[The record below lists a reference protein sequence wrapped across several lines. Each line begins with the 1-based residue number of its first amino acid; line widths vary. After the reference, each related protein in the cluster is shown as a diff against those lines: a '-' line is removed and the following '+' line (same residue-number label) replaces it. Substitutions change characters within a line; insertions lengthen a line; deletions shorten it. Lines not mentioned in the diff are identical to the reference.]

1 MTDNLVNVALNRLAA
16 IQREIQGL
24 KNFQVAALRRIDALE
39 ALTLNN
45 DHGQETAKSVNELA
59 GLCHELTDRTQALDD
74 RHRDAESNS
83 FKLEN
88 RVVALEQQAFAEAPS
103 DTIGMLQRYEA
114 ATGAKVLQS
123 KTAEE
128 ADGLVNEPQTEVVY
142 PLRVAGTTG
151 RGVKYQ
157 LSDGTIF
164 SGPRFRA
171 VEAELKLATT
181 PEPAA

>member
-39 ALTLNN
+39 AQTLNN
-45 DHGQETAKSVNELA
+45 DHDEEVAKSLNELA
-59 GLCHELTDRTQALDD
+59 GLCHDLTDKTQALDD

-128 ADGLVNEPQTEVVY
+128 ADGLVNEPQTTAVY

-151 RGVKYQ
+151 RGVKYE

-164 SGPRFRA
+164 SGPRG
-171 VEAELKLATT
+171 EATNAEQNLAET
-181 PEPAA
+181 PDPAA